1 MHISPSRC
9 SLLVCLGILV
19 AAPQALPGVSAAAH
33 AQSVQIGPGGVRI
46 EPARDSRHRHNWR
59 ISEREAVRIARRA
72 GIVDVNRVVRA
83 DREWRVSGVNHRG
96 RTIRVVIDARSG
108 RILRTVHVR

>member
-72 GIVDVNRVVRA
+72 GIVDVNRVVR
-83 DREWRVSGVNHRG
+83 GVNPRA